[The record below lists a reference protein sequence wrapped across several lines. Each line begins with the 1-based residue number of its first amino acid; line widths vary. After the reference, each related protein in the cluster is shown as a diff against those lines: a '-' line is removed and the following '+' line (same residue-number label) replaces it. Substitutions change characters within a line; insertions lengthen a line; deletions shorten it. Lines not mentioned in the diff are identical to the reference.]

1 MVEGAAGFTGQE
13 AQVKKLGSKNPE
25 PQHARSDIAA
35 TFGWRLWSW
44 AGETVYVVD
53 KKVRKRRERWDSR
66 NEK

>member
-35 TFGWRLWSW
+35 TFG
-44 AGETVYVVD
+44 
-53 KKVRKRRERWDSR
+53 
-66 NEK
+66 